1 VADEQ
6 QASIG
11 PQTRALGE
19 GSSSVKAPGERRM
32 DQQPLA
38 PLLTPVSS
46 GQLRGL
52 ACAHLGAE
60 QDGVKAHLQT
70 PKRDPNGVR
79 LAFPARGQTTLG
91 IRANAVRLRLG
102 VT

>member
-1 VADEQ
+1 MDRQ
-6 QASIG
+6 LL
-11 PQTRALGE
+11 AL
-19 GSSSVKAPGERRM
+19 
-32 DQQPLA
+32 
-38 PLLTPVSS
+38 LLTPVSS

-60 QDGVKAHLQT
+60 KDGIKAHLQT
-70 PKRDPNGVR
+70 PQRNPSRTR
-79 LAFPARGQTTLG
+79 LAFPSRGQTTLG